1 MTEACAACSLALLP
15 GCNERGWV
23 TNMDTRAASRCPNYA
38 SAAAQRHLAEAGIP
52 ERFRDARLGTFVH
65 TGVPGARQLAAARAA
80 CIAWIKAPV
89 TGLLL
94 WGPPGV
100 GKSHLLSASL
110 RALLLEHPEMTGRFV
125 EFTSLCAQI
134 QATFDERYDGPR
146 EAEILAP
153 LYSASVVVLDE
164 LGARRNSAFAADTL
178 YLLVNHLYNH
188 RTPLLVSTNYD
199 PEGKSK
205 DSLLERIREPRI
217 LSRLAEMCDT
227 LPLDRCEDYRRRT
240 KALDAKV
247 TA

>member
-1 MTEACAACSLALLP
+1 MEACAACSLALLE

-23 TNMDTRAASRCPNYA
+23 TNLDTRAASRCPNYA
-38 SAAAQRHLAEAGIP
+38 KGASERHQAEAGIP
-52 ERFRDARLGTFVH
+52 ERFRDARLSTFEVA
-65 TGVPGARQLAAARAA
+65 GLAGARQLAAARAA
-80 CIAWIKAPV
+80 CLAWIKAPV

-94 WGPPGV
+94 WGGPGG

-110 RALLLEHPEMTGRFV
+110 RGVLREHPEMTGRFV
-125 EFTSLCAQI
+125 EFTALCAAI

-153 LYSASVVVLDE
+153 LYGASVVVLDE

-178 YLLVNHLYNH
+178 YLLVNRLYNH

-199 PEGKSK
+199 PEGKGK
-205 DSLLERIREPRI
+205 DSLLERIGEPRI

-227 LPLDRCEDYRRRT
+227 LPLDRCEDYRRRKKT
-240 KALDAKV
+240 LD
-247 TA
+247 TTGRE